1 MIKAICLFSVLLFGL
16 PSVSFSQ
23 TPPTLEELKSYT
35 GFHAAAARGEVDAV
49 ARFVREGRGINGRD
63 AYGRT
68 PLMVAVYS
76 KI

>member
-1 MIKAICLFSVLLFGL
+1 MIKAICLFSVLLFGF

-23 TPPTLEELKSYT
+23 TPPTLEKLKPYNGSR
-35 GFHAAAARGEVDAV
+35 AAAARGEVDAV
-49 ARFVREGRGINGRD
+49 ARFVREGRDINGRD

-76 KI
+76 